1 VSDYE
6 PQPQGGWP
14 AQPPANNAGQGG
26 YDATQGFG
34 QGPPY
39 GQPAGYGQQDGYGQ
53 QGGFGQQGGGYG
65 QPAGR
70 PRRRRRRRRGIV
82 LVIVL
87 VVILAILGIG
97 DQFAKSYAEND
108 IANQI
113 ESSGI
118 NVKPSVNIE
127 GWPFLTQLLAKDI
140 KAIDISA
147 SNVQAGKFEI
157 TSIKA
162 RATGVHLSS
171 LSNSATATIDQIN
184 GTALISYQALDSDL
198 VNAVGIP
205 GLTSFTIS
213 PDPADGPDA
222 ITADA
227 GGLAS
232 VNATVQQT
240 AVNQIT
246 ITFGSLG
253 GIASLLGGAGSIP
266 PQVITIP
273 KLPAGLVIRSVSVTS
288 QGIVATASASNTTI
302 SQ

>member
-1 VSDYE
+1 ML
-6 PQPQGGWP
+6 
-14 AQPPANNAGQGG
+14 
-26 YDATQGFG
+26 
-34 QGPPY
+34 
-39 GQPAGYGQQDGYGQ
+39 
-53 QGGFGQQGGGYG
+53 
-65 QPAGR
+65 
-70 PRRRRRRRRGIV
+70 I
-82 LVIVL
+82 
-87 VVILAILGIG
+87 VILAILGIG
-97 DQFAKSYAEND
+97 DQVAKAFAEKD

-118 NVKPSVNIE
+118 GVKPSVNIE
-127 GWPFLTQLLAKDI
+127 GWPFLTQLLAKDL

-157 TSIKA
+157 TSITA
-162 RATGVHLSS
+162 RATGVHISS
-171 LSNSATATIDQIN
+171 LSNNATARIDQIN
-184 GTALISYQALDSDL
+184 GTALISYQSLDNDL
-198 VNAVGIP
+198 GNAIGIP
-205 GLTSFTIS
+205 GLGAFTVT
-213 PDPADGPDA
+213 PDPADGPNA
-222 ITADA
+222 ITANA

-240 AVNQIT
+240 APNQIT

-273 KLPAGLVIRSVSVTS
+273 KLPSGLVIRSVSVTS